1 MTQIWII
8 SSLFDAKITIWLPL
22 KLLLPVVANTV
33 DAVLFN
39 KLAFDAKLE
48 LSDAVIPATSI
59 CPDAVFSVTTGLE
72 FANNVE
78 PDVLNTVSPM

>member
-1 MTQIWII
+1 M
-8 SSLFDAKITIWLPL
+8 
-22 KLLLPVVANTV
+22 
-33 DAVLFN
+33 
-39 KLAFDAKLE
+39 AFDAKLE

-72 FANNVE
+72 FANNVD